1 MTATPQLASS
11 NSSFSRSSHLEL
23 FCKKCVLRNFAKFT
37 GKHLCQSLFFNKI
50 VGLACNLIKKETLA
64 QVFSCEFCEVSK
76 NTFPYRT
83 PPVAPSGFISFSFSG
98 ERNVSL
104 DTLSCFIGMRIV
116 LYVMHMVK
124 KKAFY
129 SKHVFRR
136 YRR

>member
-23 FCKKCVLRNFAKFT
+23 FCKKCVLRNFAKVT

-50 VGLACNLIKKETLA
+50 VGLACNFIKKETLA
-64 QVFSCEFCEVSK
+64 QVFPCEFCEVSK

-83 PPVAPSGFISFSFSG
+83 VAVSGFISFPFSG

-104 DTLSCFIGMRIV
+104 ECFIGMRIF

-129 SKHVFRR
+129 RKHMFRR

>member
-83 PPVAPSGFISFSFSG
+83 PQVAASVTGLKLSKWKQPFQKFCACCRTFGTYSSIFS
-98 ERNVSL
+98 VW
-104 DTLSCFIGMRIV
+104 
-116 LYVMHMVK
+116 
-124 KKAFY
+124 
-129 SKHVFRR
+129 
-136 YRR
+136 